1 MHAFKSNKQKRLGG
15 GPQGPPPGLI
25 GLKQNQMWRLPK
37 KEDDLKINLTSEIK
51 NEDNLKNETNVT
63 N

>member
-1 MHAFKSNKQKRLGG
+1 
-15 GPQGPPPGLI
+15 
-25 GLKQNQMWRLPK
+25 MWRLPK
-37 KEDDLKINLTSEIK
+37 KGDDLKINLTSEIK